1 MIKKDAIQAA
11 RAAYDIE
18 AACITEMK
26 EFVDDEQFAKA
37 IELLSTAERIGTCGS
52 MALAN
57 CSSSTDSFISVMQA
71 ASMS

>member
-37 IELLSTAERIGTCGS
+37 IEPQVPMGH
-52 MALAN
+52 
-57 CSSSTDSFISVMQA
+57 F
-71 ASMS
+71 